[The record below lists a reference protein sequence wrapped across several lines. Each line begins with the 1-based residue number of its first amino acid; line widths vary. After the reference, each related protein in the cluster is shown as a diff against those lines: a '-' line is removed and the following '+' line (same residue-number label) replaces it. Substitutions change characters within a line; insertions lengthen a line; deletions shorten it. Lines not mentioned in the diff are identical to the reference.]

1 MTTLFIKRTYLLTL
15 TLIISFTLNSVAQDK
30 KLITEAQTAL
40 NQMFEKNSK
49 LKTEFDKAY
58 GYAIFPEIKKIGIAI
73 GGAGGHGVV
82 YLGNTII
89 GESKMSQGS
98 IGLQLGAQ
106 KYSELILFENKKAY
120 DYFIGGK
127 MKFNADLNA
136 VALDADAGGFDT
148 PYQSGMKI
156 FTMAQGGVM
165 FSASVAG
172 QKFSF
177 ENEESK

>member
-1 MTTLFIKRTYLLTL
+1 MTSLFVKKTYLLILIFFITFTFNTL
-15 TLIISFTLNSVAQDK
+15 AQDSE
-30 KLITEAQTAL
+30 LITEAQTAL
-40 NQMFEKNSK
+40 NQMFEKTPELKAKFNS
-49 LKTEFDKAY
+49 AY
-58 GYAIFPEIKKIGIAI
+58 AYAIFPEIKKIGIAI
-73 GGAGGHGVV
+73 GGAGGKGVV
-82 YLGNTII
+82 YQGGNVI

-98 IGLQLGAQ
+98 IGFQLGAQ

-120 DYFIGGK
+120 NYFIGGK

-148 PYQSGMKI
+148 PYQSGVKI
-156 FTMAQGGVM
+156 YTMAQGGIM

-177 ENEESK
+177 EDE